1 LNEVPGTQPAFTDG
15 VSHRNVETVLG
26 RLATDP
32 RLRRQF
38 FANPSGALAELC
50 SHGLELSAIELDAL
64 ASTEAAAIHMFANA
78 IDPRIRR
85 ADT

>member
-1 LNEVPGTQPAFTDG
+1 
-15 VSHRNVETVLG
+15 VETVIG

-38 FANPSGALAELC
+38 LENPSGALAELC
-50 SHGLELSAIELDAL
+50 RQGMELSAIELDGL
-64 ASTEAAAIHMFANA
+64 ASTDATAIRTFANA